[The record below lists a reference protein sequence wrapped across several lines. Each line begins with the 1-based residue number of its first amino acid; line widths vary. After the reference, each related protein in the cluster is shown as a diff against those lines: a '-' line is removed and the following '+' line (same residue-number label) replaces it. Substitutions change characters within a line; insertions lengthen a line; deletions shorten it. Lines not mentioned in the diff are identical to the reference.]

1 MKINNELK
9 AIFLL
14 TVVPQFITLT
24 YLVVINWPTCRY
36 PDQVIEVLVYCA
48 SFFCGIGI
56 ASTFPW
62 KLKEKVYL
70 MICYVTAWFIANLTI
85 TYYMTFN
92 VFGDCI

>member
-14 TVVPQFITLT
+14 TVVPQFITLA

-36 PDQVIEVLVYCA
+36 PAQILEGFVYSA
-48 SFFCGIGI
+48 SFFSGVGI

-70 MICYVTAWFIANLTI
+70 MFCYVPAWFIANLTI
-85 TYYMTFN
+85 TYHMAFN